1 MWISIDAANATTI
14 FIIAKPQINT
24 LANEGVFDKVS
35 TVVEGNDIVDPAT
48 VIVYSTLQPLMSI
61 KMGCLC

>member
-48 VIVYSTLQPLMSI
+48 VIVALNPATINVY
-61 KMGCLC
+61 